1 MKKLIKRVF
10 SGILA
15 LVVLATTA
23 LVVAVLVNKDKTY
36 AAPYPDLHASKDPAV
51 IARGKY
57 LVEGPAH
64 CGDCHGAAELD
75 AERHA
80 GMKVPLS
87 GGHEWRLPFGIV
99 RAPNITSDPETGIG
113 RLTDGEIARVLRH
126 GVAPSGRAVLPFMP
140 FADLSD
146 EDLTAVISYV
156 RTFAPV
162 KKPVVR
168 MELNA
173 LGVAVTALMIEPH
186 GPTASIQAS
195 VPRGPTAE
203 YGGYLANNVANCVKC
218 HSVLDM
224 RTGERVGPA
233 FAGSEPVP
241 GEGGR
246 RFQAPNLTPHPTA
259 GWITSWK
266 EEDFVARFK
275 SGARTEGSPMPWHS
289 FARMSEDDLRA
300 LYRYLRTLPP
310 VDNRIERTVLPGEV
324 SMR

>member
-1 MKKLIKRVF
+1 MKKIVKRVF
-10 SGILA
+10 LGLLS
-15 LVVLATTA
+15 LVVLATAA
-23 LVVAVLVNKDKTY
+23 LTVAVLVRKDRTFS
-36 AAPYPDLHASKDPAV
+36 APYPEIQASKDPAV

-80 GMKVPLS
+80 GMKVPFS
-87 GGHEWRLPFGIV
+87 GGHEWHLPLGVV

-113 RLTDGEIARVLRH
+113 KLTDREIARIFRH

-140 FADLSD
+140 FANLSD
-146 EDLTAVISYV
+146 EDLTAVISYI

-168 MELNA
+168 MELNP
-173 LGVAVTALMIEPH
+173 LGVAVKALILEPK
-186 GPTASIQAS
+186 GPSGPIVAS

-203 YGGYLANNVANCVKC
+203 YGSYIANNIANCATC
-218 HSVLDM
+218 HSKIDM
-224 RTGERVGPA
+224 RTGERIGPA
-233 FAGSEPVP
+233 FAGGGEPIP
-241 GEGGR
+241 NEGR

-266 EEDFVARFK
+266 EDDFVARFK
-275 SGARTEGSPMPWHS
+275 SGGRTEGSPMPWPS

>member
-1 MKKLIKRVF
+1 MKKIIKRVLL
-10 SGILA
+10 GILS
-15 LVVLATTA
+15 LVVLATAA
-23 LVVAVLVNKDKTY
+23 LVIAVLVRKDRKFE
-36 AAPYPDLHASKDPAV
+36 APYPDIHASKDPAV

-64 CGDCHGAAELD
+64 CGGCHGAAEL
-75 AERHA
+75 EVESKA
-80 GMKVPLS
+80 GMKVPFS
-87 GGHEWRLPFGIV
+87 GGHEWHLPLGVI

-113 RLTDGEIARVLRH
+113 KLTDGEVARVLRY

-140 FADLSD
+140 FSDLSD

-156 RTFAPV
+156 RTFEPV

-173 LGVAVTALMIEPH
+173 LGVAVTALIMEPH
-186 GPTASIQAS
+186 GPSGPIRAS

-203 YGGYLANNVANCVKC
+203 YGSYLANNVANCAKC
-218 HSVLDM
+218 HSKLDL
-224 RTGERVGPA
+224 RTGERIGPL
-233 FAGSEPVP
+233 FAG
-241 GEGGR
+241 GEKIPNEGQV
-246 RFQAPNLTPHPTA
+246 FQPPNLTPHPTA

-275 SGARTEGSPMPWHS
+275 SGASHEGSPMPWHS
-289 FARMSEDDLRA
+289 FKRMSEDDLRA